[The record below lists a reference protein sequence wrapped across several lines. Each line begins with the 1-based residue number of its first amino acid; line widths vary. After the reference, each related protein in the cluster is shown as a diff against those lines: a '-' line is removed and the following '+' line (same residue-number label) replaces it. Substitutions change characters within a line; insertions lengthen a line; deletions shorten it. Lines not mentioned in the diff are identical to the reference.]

1 MIASALVYRALVAR
15 KTQEHTLL
23 GGAKSNTEKFGPLK
37 VVLEKICALFA
48 DRTVRLQSPA

>member
-1 MIASALVYRALVAR
+1 MASAHVDHAPVAK
-15 KTQEHTLL
+15 KTHEHTLL

-37 VVLEKICALFA
+37 VVLEKIRALFA